1 MPLPRLLG
9 EQMSHQDQTS
19 RSTDSAAIPHWL
31 SPDSPIVDV
40 AEGEGAYVYDQ
51 AGTEYLDFIA
61 QLYCVNAGHS
71 NEAITTAIKDQLDR
85 VQYVSSAKHNDVR
98 STFASELAEIA
109 PENLTDVYFAVSGS
123 EANESAVQLAR
134 DYMDAPKVLTRWR
147 SYHGGT
153 YGAGSLTGDPTMR
166 AAIESQVATTGA
178 VKFLPPLAYGDA
190 FDAESPDE
198 LAQQAADHLEFVI
211 RNEDPDS
218 IAALLTEPIGGTSG
232 AFTAPPGY
240 FERVRDI
247 CDKYNILLIS
257 DEVITGFGRCGDWF
271 GIQTQGVDPDMV
283 TFAKAA
289 TSAYVPLAGVIARAE
304 IAEHVRDHGTELGQ
318 TFAGNPLACAAG
330 RAALNEYRDGLI
342 ANVRSLEE
350 YFADRL
356 NDLKRHDVV
365 GDIRGRGFFWAI
377 EFTDP
382 ETGEPFVDPRVEK
395 DAANPVDDVLLEA
408 QERGVLLG
416 SGRPGTMIC
425 LAPPLM
431 IGEGEIDHAIDVI
444 DESISSVFS

>member
-1 MPLPRLLG
+1 
-9 EQMSHQDQTS
+9 MSHQDQS
-19 RSTDSAAIPHWL
+19 PRSEESTAIPHWL
-31 SPDSPIVDV
+31 SPDSEIVDV

-71 NEAITTAIKDQLDR
+71 NEAITTAIRDQLER

-98 STFASELAEIA
+98 SAFASDLADIA
-109 PENLTDVYFAVSGS
+109 PETLTDVYFAVSGS
-123 EANESAVQLAR
+123 EANETAVQLAR
-134 DYMDAPKVLTRWR
+134 EYMDAPKILTRWR

-166 AAIESQVATTGA
+166 AAVESHVATTGA
-178 VKFLPPLAYGDA
+178 VKFLPPLAYGNA
-190 FDAESPDE
+190 FDADSPE
-198 LAQQAADHLEFVI
+198 ALAQQAADHLEFVI

-240 FERVRDI
+240 FERIREI
-247 CDKYNILLIS
+247 CDEYNILLIS
-257 DEVITGFGRCGDWF
+257 DEVITGFGRCGEWF
-271 GIQTQGVDPDMV
+271 GIQTESVEPDMIS
-283 TFAKAA
+283 FAKAA
-289 TSAYVPLAGVIARAE
+289 TSAYVPLAGVIARDE
-304 IAEHVRDHGTELGQ
+304 IGAHVRDHGTELGQ

-342 ANVRSLEE
+342 ENVRNLEE
-350 YFADRL
+350 YFETRL
-356 NDLKRHDVV
+356 NDLRTHDVV
-365 GDIRGRGFFWAI
+365 GDVRGRGFFWAV
-377 EFTDP
+377 EFTEP
-382 ETGEPFVDPRVEK
+382 SSGEPFVDPRVEK
-395 DAANPVDDVLLEA
+395 NAANPVDDVLQEA
-408 QERGVLLG
+408 QEQGVLLG

-431 IGEGEIDHAIDVI
+431 VGQAEIDHAVDVI
-444 DESISSVFS
+444 DDAISSVFS